1 MLINVVAY
9 GRAGHIPDR
18 AVRPASWR
26 ANEPVRAR
34 RRCLGVSLRGRR
46 NEFTVTRVISRDPRR
61 RRLPAE
67 AASVR
72 LIGQYDR
79 LGSVRFNVRPCFQ
92 RLTTDAEDPSTV

>member
-92 RLTTDAEDPSTV
+92 RLTTDAEDPSTE